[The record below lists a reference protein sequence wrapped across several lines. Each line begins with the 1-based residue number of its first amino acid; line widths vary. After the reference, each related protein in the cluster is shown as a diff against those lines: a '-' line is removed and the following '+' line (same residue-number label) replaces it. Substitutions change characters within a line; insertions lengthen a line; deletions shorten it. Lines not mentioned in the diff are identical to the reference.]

1 MINLMMM
8 TLVSS
13 APQIYLAIFDTVWTL
28 GDEPGKLGSYS
39 ILGAA
44 AFNFMVLTAISIVA
58 TEH

>member
-1 MINLMMM
+1 MMM